1 MDLLHIAFLLLAGIA
16 GGVIS
21 TLAGGAAVITFPAL
35 LATGISP
42 VFATATNM
50 VALVPGNFLAVL
62 YDRAQL
68 PPLGRSFLALVV
80 TSVIGAVAG
89 GILLLVTP
97 ERVFETL
104 VPLLLGFATILFAF
118 AGRISTWL
126 RERAQARG
134 ADGHNWTRMI
144 SWLLPVSIYGGY
156 FGAGL
161 GVLVLGVT
169 SVATDGDY
177 RSANVTKNLVVSINS
192 AVVSAFFAAQALVV
206 WPQALAMMAGVP
218 VGAML
223 GVRIARILPNAVAR
237 SLVVVIGALLTIAF
251 AWRYWL

>member
-1 MDLLHIAFLLLAGIA
+1 MDFLHIAFLLLAGIV

-50 VALVPGNFLAVL
+50 AALVPGNFLAVL

-89 GILLLVTP
+89 GLLLLVTP

-104 VPLLLGFATILFAF
+104 VPLLLGFATILFAY
-118 AGRISTWL
+118 AGRISSWL
-126 RERAQARG
+126 RERALTRG
-134 ADGHNWTRMI
+134 EGSHNWTRMI

-218 VGAML
+218 AGAML
-223 GVRIARILPNAVAR
+223 GVRIARILPNTVAR

>member
-1 MDLLHIAFLLLAGIA
+1 MDLLHSLFLFLAGIA

-50 VALVPGNFLAVL
+50 AALVPGNFLAVL
-62 YDRAQL
+62 FDRAQL
-68 PPLGRSFLALVV
+68 PPLGRSFLALVA
-80 TSVIGAVAG
+80 TSVTGTMAG
-89 GILLLVTP
+89 GLLLLFTP
-97 ERVFETL
+97 ERVFAAL
-104 VPLLLGFATILFAF
+104 VPLLLGFATVLFAF
-118 AGRISTWL
+118 AGRISAWL
-126 RERAQARG
+126 RERAEARG
-134 ADGHNWTRMI
+134 ERGHNWSRMI
-144 SWLLPVSIYGGY
+144 AWLLPVSVYGGY

-161 GVLVLGVT
+161 GVLVLGVV
-169 SVATDGDY
+169 SVATGGDY
-177 RSANVTKNLVVSINS
+177 RTANVTKNLVVSINTT
-192 AVVSAFFAAQALVV
+192 VVATFFASQALVA

-218 VGAML
+218 IGAML

-237 SLVVVIGALLTIAF
+237 SLVVGVGALLTIAF